1 MKKLIYMIFL
11 LFVSLPV
18 LATEQINSFHAD
30 INIQL
35 DGSVIITET
44 LNIRHEGIKIRRGF
58 IRSLPTN
65 SGEKYQLISVK
76 RNGRPEPSFVEQP
89 YGFYEINTGD
99 DSFLPNPADSTFEI
113 KYQVWNILRKYDT
126 HDELYWN
133 VTGDNWDFP
142 ILKASAQVYLPQ
154 GAEITKQTSFIG
166 RKNSKNNG
174 LYHQNG
180 LWSSPKSLSWGEQLT
195 IVAGFTPN
203 IVDIKAP
210 PLLSRT
216 QQYLTAL
223 YILFLG
229 YCITV
234 WYLKGKDPT
243 QRSIM
248 PIYDAP
254 KDVSAST
261 AYLLMNNGKW
271 SSTGTMAALVQ
282 MIQNGFLTVNHQ
294 QVDELLSKQQIFTF
308 CRTEKQPSND
318 EEHIYE
324 ATLKTRNLII
334 TNNQYCGDLN
344 RLDTALKQ
352 SAKKR
357 NQLLYT
363 QNNKWIWPAW
373 GVFVA
378 LFYLPYYSYVQSF
391 FPTNYISF
399 FVVIPFILSL
409 RTGVSF
415 KTCFLFFTL
424 LTLFVICAEHETMS
438 FLFSYIPILLI
449 ISVITAVIFNYFMYR
464 PSVYGQDVIEQL
476 KGLKMFLSATH
487 KPSEAKILSQKQME
501 DIFPYALALGL
512 EEEWESKFK
521 SIFGSALYNNLNDNV
536 YRLSHNHHHFR
547 NSVCKGLTPPRSHG
561 GGRSGFSGRSGF
573 GGGGF
578 SGGGFGGGGGRG
590 R

>member
-1 MKKLIYMIFL
+1 MIFL

-99 DSFLPNPADSTFEI
+99 DSFLPKPADSTFEI
-113 KYQVWNILRKYDT
+113 KYQVWNVLRKYDT

-166 RKNSKNNG
+166 HKNSKNNG

-180 LWSSPKSLSWGEQLT
+180 LWSAPKPLSQGEQLT

-203 IVDIKAP
+203 VVDIKAS

-261 AYLLMNNGKW
+261 AYLLMNHGKW

-282 MIQNGFLTVNHQ
+282 MIKNGFLTVNHQ

-324 ATLKTRNLII
+324 SILKTRNLII

-344 RLDTALKQ
+344 RLDSALKQ
-352 SAKKR
+352 SAKQR
-357 NQLLYT
+357 NKLLYT
-363 QNNKWIWPAW
+363 KNNKWIWPAW
-373 GVFVA
+373 IVFA
-378 LFYLPYYSYVQSF
+378 FLFYLPFHSLISGSF
-391 FPTNYISF
+391 FEILLFLVLIPGSFYGKTPLLSKIVFIILGLIIFSSVIKGDITQILLSYTPLLLGISL
-399 FVVIPFILSL
+399 I
-409 RTGVSF
+409 TA
-415 KTCFLFFTL
+415 LFF
-424 LTLFVICAEHETMS
+424 H
-438 FLFSYIPILLI
+438 YI
-449 ISVITAVIFNYFMYR
+449 MYC

-487 KPSEAKILSQKQME
+487 RPSEAKILSQKQME

>member
-99 DSFLPNPADSTFEI
+99 DSFLPKPADSTFEI
-113 KYQVWNILRKYDT
+113 KYQVWNVLRKYDT

-142 ILKASAQVYLPQ
+142 ILKASAQVHFPQ
-154 GAEITKQTSFIG
+154 GVQLSKEKSFVG
-166 RKNSKNNG
+166 RKNSKNSG
-174 LYHQNG
+174 IYHQNE
-180 LWSSPKSLSWGEQLT
+180 LWSAPKPLSPGEQLT

-203 IVDIKAP
+203 VVDIKVP

-294 QVDELLSKQQIFTF
+294 QVDEFLSKQQIFTF

-344 RLDTALKQ
+344 RLDSALKQ

-357 NQLLYT
+357 NKLLYT

-373 GVFVA
+373 IVFA
-378 LFYLPYYSYVQSF
+378 FLFYLPFHSLISVSF
-391 FPTNYISF
+391 FEI
-399 FVVIPFILSL
+399 
-409 RTGVSF
+409 
-415 KTCFLFFTL
+415 LFFLILIPGSFYGKTSL
-424 LTLFVICAEHETMS
+424 LSKIVFIIFGLVI
-438 FLFSYIPILLI
+438 FSSVIRGDITQILLSYTPLLVG
-449 ISVITAVIFNYFMYR
+449 ISLITALFFHYIMYC

-487 KPSEAKILSQKQME
+487 RPSEAKILSQKQME

>member
-89 YGFYEINTGD
+89 DGFYEINTGD
-99 DSFLPNPADSTFEI
+99 DSFLPKPADSTFEI
-113 KYQVWNILRKYDT
+113 KYQVWNVLRKYDT

-180 LWSSPKSLSWGEQLT
+180 LWSAPKPLSPGEQLT

-203 IVDIKAP
+203 VVDIKAS

-282 MIQNGFLTVNHQ
+282 MIQNGFLTVNHE

-344 RLDTALKQ
+344 RLDSALKQ

-357 NQLLYT
+357 NKLLYT

-373 GVFVA
+373 IVFA
-378 LFYLPYYSYVQSF
+378 FLFYLPFHSLTSESF
-391 FPTNYISF
+391 FEI
-399 FVVIPFILSL
+399 
-409 RTGVSF
+409 
-415 KTCFLFFTL
+415 LFFLVLIPVSIYGKTSL
-424 LTLFVICAEHETMS
+424 LSKIVFIIFGLVI
-438 FLFSYIPILLI
+438 FSSVIREDIIQILLSYTPLLLG
-449 ISVITAVIFNYFMYR
+449 ISLITAIFFHYVMYR

-487 KPSEAKILSQKQME
+487 RPSEAKILSQKQME

>member
-99 DSFLPNPADSTFEI
+99 DSFLPKPADSTFEI
-113 KYQVWNILRKYDT
+113 KYQVWNVLRKYDT

-180 LWSSPKSLSWGEQLT
+180 LWSAPKPLSPGEQLT

-203 IVDIKAP
+203 VVDIKAP

-282 MIQNGFLTVNHQ
+282 MIKNGFLTVNHQ

-324 ATLKTRNLII
+324 SILKTRNLII

-344 RLDTALKQ
+344 RLDSALKQ
-352 SAKKR
+352 SAKQR
-357 NQLLYT
+357 NKLLYT
-363 QNNKWIWPAW
+363 KNNKWIWPAW
-373 GVFVA
+373 IVFA
-378 LFYLPYYSYVQSF
+378 FLFYLPFHSLISGSF
-391 FPTNYISF
+391 FEI
-399 FVVIPFILSL
+399 
-409 RTGVSF
+409 
-415 KTCFLFFTL
+415 LFFLVLIPGSFYGKTPL
-424 LTLFVICAEHETMS
+424 LSKIVFIILGLIIFSSVIKGDITQ
-438 FLFSYIPILLI
+438 ILLSYTPLLLG
-449 ISVITAVIFNYFMYR
+449 ISLITALFFHYIMYC